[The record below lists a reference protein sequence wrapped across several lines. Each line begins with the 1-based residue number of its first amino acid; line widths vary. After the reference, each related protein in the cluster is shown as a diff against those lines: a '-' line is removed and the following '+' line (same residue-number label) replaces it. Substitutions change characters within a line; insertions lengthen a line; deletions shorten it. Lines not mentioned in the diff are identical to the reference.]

1 MDSIPNG
8 RVRVYGGGL
17 GIVVKGQKLGIKAP
31 PPPNRQ
37 KGDIK
42 SFSQASARRL
52 RETLALAKPVDRE
65 QVPWGV
71 TLTIPGDILTD
82 DQVRAL
88 WHDFQTHYLRRRF
101 YSNPFVW
108 RIELQKRKQA
118 HWHIVMWA
126 RPIQSG
132 VLYSLT
138 CDELARRWR
147 ECVLK
152 HIAPLEERTAFGFDQ
167 HGVKVQALSAASATG
182 IIGYLCDHASKH
194 KQEQLGWKGRQ
205 WGVVNRHALD
215 LKGTLLAEEEDEV
228 HLLAARQYRRLQ
240 ERLRARGGAYTGVYV
255 SPLGTVN
262 KAVFGRDEKRLLQCY
277 ALARRIWADRLEEGR
292 RDDDR

>member
-1 MDSIPNG
+1 MESIPNG

-31 PPPNRQ
+31 PPPKRK

-52 RETLALAKPVDRE
+52 RETLALAKPVDE
-65 QVPWGV
+65 NQVPWGV
-71 TLTIPGDILTD
+71 TLTIPGPVLSD
-82 DQVRAL
+82 DKVRSI
-88 WHDFQTHYLRRRF
+88 WRDFQTHYLRRKF
-101 YSNPFVW
+101 WSNPVVW
-108 RIELQKRKQA
+108 RIELQQRKQA
-118 HWHIVMWA
+118 HWHLVVWA
-126 RPIQSG
+126 RPIHQG
-132 VLYSLT
+132 VYYT
-138 CDELARRWR
+138 TMAFDMARAWR
-147 ECVLK
+147 QCVLK
-152 HIAPLEERTAFGFDQ
+152 HIDPLEERTAFGFDV

-277 ALARRIWADRLEEGR
+277 ALARKIWSDREEEGR
-292 RDDDR
+292 SDDDR

>member
-1 MDSIPNG
+1 MESIPNG

-31 PPPNRQ
+31 PPPKRK

-52 RETLALAKPVDRE
+52 RETLALAKPVDE
-65 QVPWGV
+65 NQVPWGV
-71 TLTIPGDILTD
+71 TLTIPGPILSD
-82 DQVRAL
+82 DQVRAI
-88 WHDFQTHYLRRRF
+88 WRDFQAHYLQRKF
-101 YSNPFVW
+101 WSNPVIW

-118 HWHIVMWA
+118 HWHLVMWA
-126 RPIQSG
+126 RCIHPGIY
-132 VLYSLT
+132 YSPLAF
-138 CDELARRWR
+138 DLARAWR
-147 ECVLK
+147 QCVCK
-152 HIAPLEERTAFGFDQ
+152 HIEPLEERTAFGFEE

-215 LKGTLLAEEEDEV
+215 LEGTLLADEEDEV

-277 ALARRIWADRLEEGR
+277 ALARQIWTDRLEEGR
-292 RDDDR
+292 EDEDR